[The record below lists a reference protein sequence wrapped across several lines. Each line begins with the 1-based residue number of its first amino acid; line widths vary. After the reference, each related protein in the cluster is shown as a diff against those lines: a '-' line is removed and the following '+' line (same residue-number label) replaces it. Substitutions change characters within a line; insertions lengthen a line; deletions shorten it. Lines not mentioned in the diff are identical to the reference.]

1 MVKKI
6 SAKKRLVPTYKE
18 IQGLIRLLFG
28 TYVKNC
34 WIADVK
40 ELCGLSGG
48 APNRR
53 QNPQQRKYPCPPEL
67 ITYIVYIIQSHRAI

>member
-1 MVKKI
+1 MKKI
-6 SAKKRLVPTYKE
+6 SVKKRSVPTYKE
-18 IQGLIRLLFG
+18 IQRLMRLFFDIW
-28 TYVKNC
+28 VKNC

-40 ELCGLSGG
+40 ELCGLSRG

-53 QNPQQRKYPCPPEL
+53 QNPQQRKYPCPDEL